1 MKEGYF
7 PIFISLKQKRVK
19 IFGGGTIALRRTAV
33 LLDFCNQ
40 VEIIAPHICSEL
52 SELCDKNLLTIN
64 RRPYQRGDCRG
75 AFLVIAAT
83 NDKLVNAEIAKECEQ
98 LGILIS
104 VASNK
109 DQCTFLFP
117 AIICEE
123 DIIVGVTSGGQNHSK
138 VKRVAENIRKI
149 KQELLGGKGL

>member
-1 MKEGYF
+1 MQVRYF
-7 PIFISLKQKRVK
+7 PIFVSLKQKKVK

-40 VEIIAPHICSEL
+40 IEIIAPCICPEL
-52 SELCDKNLLTIN
+52 SELCCKNLLTMTH
-64 RRPYQRGDCRG
+64 RAYQHGDCSG

-83 NDKLVNAEIAKECEQ
+83 DDQLVNAEIARECEQ
-98 LGILIS
+98 FGILIS
-104 VASNK
+104 VASNT

-117 AIICEE
+117 AIIREE
-123 DIIVGVTSGGQNHSK
+123 DIVVGVTSGGQDHSK
-138 VKRVAENIRKI
+138 VKEVAKNIRKI